1 MEEGGEEEE
10 EMNVFDVPLLGV
22 FLSSEEE
29 DTWYS
34 IDEALREDALKR
46 DG

>member
-10 EMNVFDVPLLGV
+10 MDVFLTYLYLV

-29 DTWYS
+29 DMRFD